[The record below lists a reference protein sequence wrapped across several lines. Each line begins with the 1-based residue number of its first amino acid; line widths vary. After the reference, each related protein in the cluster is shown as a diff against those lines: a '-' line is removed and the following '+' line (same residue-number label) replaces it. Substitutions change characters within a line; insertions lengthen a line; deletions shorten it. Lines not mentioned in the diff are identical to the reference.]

1 MPVLAR
7 FYGMVIKMYLQGK
20 EHGVA
25 HIHVIHGECAGV
37 IDVKT
42 GMMIDGDL
50 PEKAL
55 AMIREWTMANRA
67 ALFEMWETQ
76 NFRQLP
82 PLE

>member
-25 HIHVIHGECAGV
+25 HIHVIYGECAGV

-42 GMMIDGDL
+42 GMMIEGDL

-55 AMIREWTMANRA
+55 AMIREWTVSNRA